1 MTKIKPND
9 IILYLPSSLGL
20 LRTGLPILLSS
31 LQLSVDN
38 GIISSRLKRSLA
50 KSMKQ
55 ETLYSNL
62 LTVNVRKITWAFHQP
77 FIAFYTRQRRFHFAS
92 SWRFRFDSAV
102 YWLLWFRTERK
113 TMINTN
119 NSLGTWGHLNPWM
132 KHLQSS
138 SSNNELHLKTKDCS
152 LN

>member
-9 IILYLPSSLGL
+9 IIVYLPSSLGL

-38 GIISSRLKRSLA
+38 GIISSRLKRSRA
-50 KSMKQ
+50 KSTKQ

-62 LTVNVRKITWAFHQP
+62 LTVNVWNITWAFHEP

-92 SWRFRFDSAV
+92 PWRFRFDSVV
-102 YWLLWFRTERK
+102 YWLLRFRTKRK